1 MALIYIVAAVAGGG
15 TDAGAGADASTKVR
29 SLFYF
34 ARLSFILISHIQY
47 SNMHV

>member
-15 TDAGAGADASTKVR
+15 IDAGAGASTKVR